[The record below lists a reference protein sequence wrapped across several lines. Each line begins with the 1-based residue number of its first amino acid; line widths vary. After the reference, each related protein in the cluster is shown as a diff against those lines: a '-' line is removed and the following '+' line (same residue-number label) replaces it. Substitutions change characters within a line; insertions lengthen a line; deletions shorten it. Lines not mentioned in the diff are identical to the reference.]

1 MNIGKG
7 YFMTKRNNK
16 AKKRGAG
23 RAIGRFLLI
32 VLETLLLLV
41 LGLYTV
47 MFVLAHGPS
56 PRAAREF
63 AMTVRQT
70 SALKFLANWYFTDEE
85 IAEMEAGKGAG
96 EYAEIDTSL
105 ITLPTDK
112 PVEDPAQGPQA
123 DAWGLVDDDGDGIVV
138 ERVNGQGFNG
148 YMMVVYDAGR
158 VIMGCRPNYFG
169 RQGFTVE
176 QMVQHYDAVAGVNA
190 GGFYDPNGMGDG
202 SVPDTMVVF
211 NGDIYYAGNG
221 VGGGFAGL
229 DADHILHV
237 GRLNRQDIEAAG
249 IRYGVCFGPVLVV
262 NGEAADVSTL
272 GSGVNPRTAIGQR
285 SDGAILLLVIDG
297 RQATSAGARYQ
308 DLVNVMLAYGAVNAC
323 NMDGGSSS
331 LMYYNGEYLNNKAFV
346 VGERTIPTTW
356 LVLKEGV
363 SIDG

>member
-1 MNIGKG
+1 
-7 YFMTKRNNK
+7 MTQKRTTNKNN
-16 AKKRGAG
+16 GAG
-23 RAIGRFLLI
+23 RLIGRILLV

-41 LGLYTV
+41 IGLYAV
-47 MFVLAHGPS
+47 MLVLAHGPS
-56 PRAAREF
+56 PRAGREF
-63 AMTVRQT
+63 AMTMRET
-70 SALKFLANWYFTDEE
+70 SALKFVARLYFSEE
-85 IAEMEAGKGAG
+85 ELAEMERAKGAG
-96 EYAEIDTSL
+96 DYAETDTSL
-105 ITLPTDK
+105 ITIPSEK
-112 PVEDPAQGPQA
+112 PVSDPAEGPQA

-148 YMMVVYDAGR
+148 YMMVVYDASR
-158 VIMGCRPNYFG
+158 VVMGCQPTYFG

-190 GGFYDPNGMGDG
+190 GGFEDPNGMGNG

-211 NGDIYYAGNG
+211 NGEIYYAGNG
-221 VGGGFAGL
+221 VGNGFAGL
-229 DADHILHV
+229 DGDHILHV
-237 GRLNRQDIEAAG
+237 GKLNRQEIEAAG

-272 GSGVNPRTAIGQR
+272 GSGLNPRTAIGQR
-285 SDGAILLLVIDG
+285 SDGAMLLLVIDG

-308 DLVNVMLAYGAVNAC
+308 DLVNIMLAYGAVNAC

-356 LVLKEGV
+356 LVLKEGA

>member
-1 MNIGKG
+1 
-7 YFMTKRNNK
+7 MTKRKNKSNNS
-16 AKKRGAG
+16 GAG
-23 RAIGRFLLI
+23 RAIGRFALLI
-32 VLETLLLLV
+32 LETLLLLV
-41 LGLYTV
+41 IGLYAV

-63 AMTVRQT
+63 AMTVRET
-70 SALKFLANWYFTDEE
+70 SALKFLANWYFTEDE
-85 IAEMEAGKGAG
+85 IAAMEAGKGAG
-96 EYAEIDTSL
+96 DYAETDTSL
-105 ITLPTDK
+105 ITIPSEK
-112 PVEDPAQGPQA
+112 PAADPVQGPAA

-148 YMMVVYDAGR
+148 YMMVVYDASR
-158 VIMGCRPNYFG
+158 VVMGCQPTYFG

-176 QMVQHYDAVAGVNA
+176 QMVQHYDAVAGINA
-190 GGFYDPNGMGDG
+190 GGFDDPGGMGNG

-211 NGDIYYAGNG
+211 NGEIYYAGNG
-221 VGGGFAGL
+221 VGNGFAGL
-229 DADHILHV
+229 DGEHILHV
-237 GRLNRQDIEAAG
+237 GKLSRQEIEAAG

-272 GSGVNPRTAIGQR
+272 GSGLNPRTAIGQR
-285 SDGAILLLVIDG
+285 PDGAILLLVIDG

-308 DLVNVMLAYGAVNAC
+308 DLVNIMLAYGAVNAC

-356 LVLKEGV
+356 LVLKEGA

>member
-1 MNIGKG
+1 MAQKKKTNE
-7 YFMTKRNNK
+7 
-16 AKKRGAG
+16 KRGAG
-23 RAIGRFLLI
+23 IVLGRFLLV

-41 LGLYTV
+41 IGLYAV
-47 MFVLAHGPS
+47 MLVLAHGPS
-56 PRAAREF
+56 PRAGREF
-63 AMTVRQT
+63 AMTMRET
-70 SALKFLANWYFTDEE
+70 SALKFVARLYFSEE
-85 IAEMEAGKGAG
+85 ELAEMERAKGAG
-96 EYAEIDTSL
+96 DYAETDTSL
-105 ITLPTDK
+105 ISIPSEK
-112 PVEDPAQGPQA
+112 PAADPADGPQA

-148 YMMVVYDAGR
+148 YMMVVYDASR
-158 VIMGCRPNYFG
+158 VVMGCQPTYFG

-190 GGFYDPNGMGDG
+190 GGFDDPGGMGNG
-202 SVPDTMVVF
+202 SIPDTMVVF
-211 NGDIYYAGNG
+211 KGEVYYAGNG
-221 VGGGFAGL
+221 VGNGFAGL

-237 GRLNRQDIEAAG
+237 GKLSRSEIEAAN
-249 IRYGVCFGPVLVV
+249 IQYGVCFGPVLVV

-272 GSGVNPRTAIGQR
+272 GSGLNPRTAIGQR
-285 SDGAILLLVIDG
+285 PDGAMLLLVIDG

-308 DLVNVMLAYGAVNAC
+308 DLVNIMLAYGAVNAC

-356 LVLKEGV
+356 LVLKEGA